1 MWGATQMIADEFECR
16 VEDAIREMDYFSV
29 SQDSVETVRELLVRY
44 RTVKIQANNYKKAL
58 EALDHA
64 SKQ

>member
-1 MWGATQMIADEFECR
+1 MIVDEFECK
-16 VEDAIREMDYFSV
+16 VEDAIREMEYFSV
-29 SQDSVETVRELLVRY
+29 SQASVDTIRELLVRY
-44 RTVKIQANNYKKAL
+44 RTRGIVANNYKKAL

>member
-1 MWGATQMIADEFECR
+1 MVADEFECK

-44 RTVKIQANNYKKAL
+44 RTAKIQANNYKKAL
-58 EALDHA
+58 EALDRVQ
-64 SKQ
+64 KNNL